1 MGITMVLSLLSGV
14 ALFLYGMALMG
25 DSLKKVAGNKLE
37 LILYKLTNSPI
48 KGLLLGTV
56 VTAIIQ
62 SSSATTVMVVGFVN
76 SGMMKVA
83 QAIGII
89 MGANIGTSITG
100 WILCLSYIDGS
111 SGIAQLLSTAT
122 ISAIVAIIGIIFR
135 TFVKKKPY
143 SDIGDI
149 MLGFAILMFGMQTM
163 SGAVS
168 PLKENPH
175 FVSLL
180 TMFKNPFMG
189 ILVGIAFTAVLQSA
203 SASVGI
209 LQALSI
215 TGSITFAAALPITMG
230 IGVGAACPV
239 LLSSIGT
246 NKNGKRT
253 ALIYLLNDLFGMI
266 FWSIV
271 FYSVNAAVHFTFMDM
286 VMSPVNIALLNSVFR
301 IATILILAP
310 FISKIEKLVFFLIKD
325 TDEDNEEQADFD
337 LLEER
342 FLDYPPLAIS
352 QSQMAVNGMAKNA
365 RKNLMRAFEL
375 LTDFSDSKFN
385 KIQEKENMID
395 KYEDKLGTYLMQL
408 SMHDMT
414 PEQAKQTSK
423 FLHTISDFERLGD
436 HAVNISRVAQEL
448 HEKSRTFSESATYEL
463 NVLEKAL
470 VEIVDLTVNSFVD
483 EDLDTAAKVE
493 PLRELIGILCND
505 LKLRHIKRLRNGQC
519 NLNTGFAF
527 NDLLT
532 NYERIA
538 AHCSNVAVAIL
549 ELDSS
554 NFDIHEYTKSVRK
567 LKDETY
573 LTAFEEYEKK
583 YDING
588 YQPEAEADKKFSA
601 KAKDSEKDKDNEK
614 SSGKKKDKDKKKDK
628 KKSQKSKK
636 NSKKTKNSTA
646 KKKETSTTTAKK
658 KKVKKKKTKEKTT
671 KTKNTKETT
680 KTTTASKNESTV
692 QTAENQTTEA
702 KQEQSC
708 EFLISC
714 KTVLSNKSALQ
725 SNYQVPAGGKIYEK
739 KMEFEEGDTV
749 MDVLKRTGVDIDI
762 SKGYVAGIDGLYEF
776 DCGKNSGWMYRVNGK
791 FPNYMAGKCKL
802 HDGDKVEWLYTC
814 VRGDL

>member
-271 FYSVNAAVHFTFMDM
+271 FYSVNAAVHFTFMDRI
-286 VMSPVNIALLNSVFR
+286 MSPVNIALLNSVFR

-408 SMHDMT
+408 SDEERTFKYERFISSKIPCVIFSTMTRPSQDMIDLAYKYNVPT
-414 PEQAKQTSK
+414 FVTERTTSS
-423 FLHTISDFERLGD
+423 LMAEIIRWLGVQLAPCISIHGVLVDVYGEGVLITGESGIGKSEAALELIKRGHRLVSDDVVELRKVSDVTLVGSAPDITRHFIELRGIGIIDVKTLFGVESVKDTQSVDLVIKLEEWDRDKEYDRLGL
-436 HAVNISRVAQEL
+436 HEEYTEYLGNKIVCHSLPIRPGRNLAVIVESAAVNHRQKKMGYNAAEELYKRVQA
-448 HEKSRTFSESATYEL
+448 
-463 NVLEKAL
+463 N
-470 VEIVDLTVNSFVD
+470 I
-483 EDLDTAAKVE
+483 
-493 PLRELIGILCND
+493 
-505 LKLRHIKRLRNGQC
+505 
-519 NLNTGFAF
+519 
-527 NDLLT
+527 
-532 NYERIA
+532 
-538 AHCSNVAVAIL
+538 
-549 ELDSS
+549 
-554 NFDIHEYTKSVRK
+554 
-567 LKDETY
+567 
-573 LTAFEEYEKK
+573 
-583 YDING
+583 
-588 YQPEAEADKKFSA
+588 
-601 KAKDSEKDKDNEK
+601 
-614 SSGKKKDKDKKKDK
+614 
-628 KKSQKSKK
+628 
-636 NSKKTKNSTA
+636 A
-646 KKKETSTTTAKK
+646 KKR
-658 KKVKKKKTKEKTT
+658 
-671 KTKNTKETT
+671 
-680 KTTTASKNESTV
+680 
-692 QTAENQTTEA
+692 
-702 KQEQSC
+702 
-708 EFLISC
+708 
-714 KTVLSNKSALQ
+714 
-725 SNYQVPAGGKIYEK
+725 
-739 KMEFEEGDTV
+739 EE
-749 MDVLKRTGVDIDI
+749 
-762 SKGYVAGIDGLYEF
+762 
-776 DCGKNSGWMYRVNGK
+776 
-791 FPNYMAGKCKL
+791 
-802 HDGDKVEWLYTC
+802 
-814 VRGDL
+814 